1 MSTTLPSHFTLGIVA
16 HPSRAVDASVR
27 TITAWARERGFGCL
41 GRLADSERLGPG
53 VTCLPDAELQAQVHG
68 VVALGGDGTMLGAM
82 RLVAG
87 RTVPVLGVNHGHL
100 GFLVEVEPARLDV
113 ALTRLAAGD
122 YTIEL
127 HPGLVT
133 TVEGAADLVAF
144 NDVVLT
150 RPGTTGS
157 VSIDLSV
164 NGARY
169 GYYRADALVVATPA
183 GSTAYNYAAGGPVL
197 SPSAAVSVI
206 TPVAPMAGIGR
217 AVVLGST
224 EEVALTPSDG
234 AGPAELHIDGVPSGR
249 IDPGRVL
256 TVRVLPD
263 AAQVVRLDAE
273 RHARRNRVVLSLLD
287 LPLRPDQLL
296 ELVPAELRPRLPGA

>member
-1 MSTTLPSHFTLGIVA
+1 MSYAVGIVV
-16 HPSRAVDASVR
+16 HPTRPVDGSVR
-27 TITAWARERGFGCL
+27 SIVDWAREQGLPCV
-41 GRLADSERLGPG
+41 GRTADAERLGPG
-53 VTCLPDAELQAQVHG
+53 VTCVPDAEFLARADG

-87 RTVPVLGVNHGHL
+87 MQVPVLGVNHGHL
-100 GFLVEVEPARLDV
+100 GFLVEVAPADLPA
-113 ALTRLAAGD
+113 ALTRLVSGEF
-122 YTIEL
+122 TLEP

-133 TVEGAADLVAF
+133 AVDGGPELVAF
-144 NDVVLT
+144 NDVVLI

-157 VSIDLSV
+157 VTLDLAV

-169 GYYRADALVVATPA
+169 GYYRADAVVVAAPA
-183 GSTAYNYAAGGPVL
+183 GSTAYNYGAGGPVL
-197 SPSAAVSVI
+197 SPSASVSVL

-217 AVVLGST
+217 SVVLSSN
-224 EEVALTPSDG
+224 EEIALSPADG
-234 AGPAELHIDGVPSGR
+234 EAELQIDGVPSGLVES
-249 IDPGRVL
+249 GQVL
-256 TVRVLPD
+256 TTHVLPD

-296 ELVPAELRPRLPGA
+296 ELVPAELRPRPVDP

>member
-1 MSTTLPSHFTLGIVA
+1 MSYAVGIVV
-16 HPSRAVDASVR
+16 HPTRPVDGSVR
-27 TITAWARERGFGCL
+27 SIVAWAREQGVACL
-41 GRLADSERLGPG
+41 GRATDADRIGPG
-53 VTCLPDAELQAQVHG
+53 VTCVPDAEFLSRVDG

-87 RTVPVLGVNHGHL
+87 MQVPVLGVNHGHL
-100 GFLVEVEPARLDV
+100 GFLVEVGPADLPA
-113 ALTRLAAGD
+113 ALTRLVSGEF
-122 YTIEL
+122 TLEP

-133 TVEGAADLVAF
+133 AVDGGPELVAF
-144 NDVVLT
+144 NDVVLI

-157 VSIDLSV
+157 VTLDLTV

-169 GYYRADALVVATPA
+169 GYYRADAVVVATPA
-183 GSTAYNYAAGGPVL
+183 GSTAYNYGAGGPVL
-197 SPSAAVSVI
+197 SPSAPVSVL

-217 AVVLGST
+217 SVVLSSS
-224 EEVALTPSDG
+224 EEIALSPADG
-234 AGPAELHIDGVPSGR
+234 AAELQIDGVPSGR
-249 IDPGRVL
+249 VEAGQVL
-256 TVRVLPD
+256 TTHVLPD

-296 ELVPAELRPRLPGA
+296 ELVPAELRPRPGQA